1 MLSRIKPV
9 NFHIHLKF
17 VSLFFLIYYVRR
29 LFKIKGLTIG
39 IPDFGRNWYMD
50 EKRTFFK
57 KKMFIVQCDEL
68 WSDKVGVGFIR
79 VKAEALKEKFSR
91 RRARARTTGEKEA
104 SSSLHVFSSR
114 AM

>member
-1 MLSRIKPV
+1 
-9 NFHIHLKF
+9 
-17 VSLFFLIYYVRR
+17 
-29 LFKIKGLTIG
+29 
-39 IPDFGRNWYMD
+39 
-50 EKRTFFK
+50 
-57 KKMFIVQCDEL
+57 MFIVQCDEL

-114 AM
+114 VM

>member
-17 VSLFFLIYYVRR
+17 VSLFFFIYYVRR

-39 IPDFGRNWYMD
+39 IPDFGRNCYID
-50 EKRTFFK
+50 EKRTLK

-68 WSDKVGVGFIR
+68 
-79 VKAEALKEKFSR
+79 
-91 RRARARTTGEKEA
+91 
-104 SSSLHVFSSR
+104 
-114 AM
+114 